1 MNSKFTQACRLALSL
16 PRHGLA
22 RVAGQIIGGD
32 TDVDFNQRRT
42 VETAKAGYVSQVTAE
57 RERAKFPSKRKSRR

>member
-1 MNSKFTQACRLALSL
+1 MKKLNTTQRRALVNL

-22 RVAGQIIGGD
+22 RVAGQLIGGD

-42 VETAKAGYVSQVTAE
+42 VETAKAGYVSQVKAE
-57 RERAKFPSKRKSRR
+57 SERAKFPRKRK